1 MLRKYFVV
9 LILLAACSQNVDT
22 TTQEITNNDG
32 GQNVDD
38 LDLETDKLSTTIQ
51 DNLKQAADRALK
63 SLDRLIIEDPLAAS
77 GSTTPTTIPV
87 TSSTTIPTTTSIPIT
102 TETPTPTDPIEN
114 IITMHTP
121 SERIGT
127 LYEKFGYKDF
137 IDRFPGYE
145 GDEKANLLIQIAVNQ
160 LPDTFRTM
168 IKEEIIVLN
177 GCHPYGQKLF
187 DKCVYGVF
195 DPVGYDGEGN
205 YGNDW
210 SQSIWI
216 SDRGLTSGYLN
227 DILLHESAHAYSF
240 LTLRTCKLPGGE
252 SYRNLAHEKFG
263 GEENLADIFVYYFGG
278 KWTNYIDLE
287 ILSISD
293 RKWISEMI
301 SYCDLYKLEKNL

>member
-22 TTQEITNNDG
+22 TTQEITNNGG

-77 GSTTPTTIPV
+77 SSTTPTTIPV
-87 TSSTTIPTTTSIPIT
+87 TSSTTIPETTSIPIT
-102 TETPTPTDPIEN
+102 TETPPPTDPIEN

-168 IKEEIIVLN
+168 IKEEIIVAAN
-177 GCHPYGQKLF
+177 P
-187 DKCVYGVF
+187 GVPGK
-195 DPVGYDGEGN
+195 DYSSNTYTGN
-205 YGNDW
+205 P
-210 SQSIWI
+210 SMQI
-216 SDRGLTSGYLN
+216 RC
-227 DILLHESAHAYSF
+227 
-240 LTLRTCKLPGGE
+240 R
-252 SYRNLAHEKFG
+252 
-263 GEENLADIFVYYFGG
+263 
-278 KWTNYIDLE
+278 
-287 ILSISD
+287 LS
-293 RKWISEMI
+293 
-301 SYCDLYKLEKNL
+301 

>member
-1 MLRKYFVV
+1 MLRKYFVI

-22 TTQEITNNDG
+22 SSQEITNNNTG
-32 GQNVDD
+32 ENIDD
-38 LDLETDKLSTTIQ
+38 LALESDKLSTTIQ

-77 GSTTPTTIPV
+77 SSSTPTTIPV
-87 TSSTTIPTTTSIPIT
+87 TSSTTIPTTSIPIT
-102 TETPTPTDPIEN
+102 TQTPPPTDPIEN

-187 DKCVYGVF
+187 NKCVYGVY

-210 SQSIWI
+210 AQSIWI
-216 SDRGLTSGYLN
+216 SDRGVTSGYLN

-240 LTLRTCKLPGGE
+240 LTLRGCKLPGGE
-252 SYRNLAHEKFG
+252 SYRNLAHDKFG